1 MDIAK
6 FNQDLS
12 YKITKANGLEK
23 HKRIQEAVDLWLE
36 ICDMTLRV
44 SKTPNLEFSYK
55 SMLIDKT
62 KQMIEHIKKL
72 KQKLISQRR
81 VAQRTEQKR
90 IPQSIDSEIKTES
103 TQSETKIEP
112 VPNLISENSN
122 ESKTIITHGDIKEV
136 KAVKDSDIKNIPIG
150 FTEIETT
157 EDFKIITP
165 HDKNYVKKRLNEDHN
180 LDISKKEETGLPLP
194 KRIEPDPPVDTSNI
208 ICFACG
214 SEISSKSKKCPT
226 CGTDL
231 K

>member
-6 FNQDLS
+6 FNQELS
-12 YKITKANGLEK
+12 YKINKANGLEK
-23 HKRIQEAVDLWLE
+23 HNKVQEAVDLWLE

-62 KQMIEHIKKL
+62 KQMINHIKNL

-81 VAQRTEQKR
+81 VTQRTEKKPIQ
-90 IPQSIDSEIKTES
+90 QSAYSEIKTEQ
-103 TQSETKIEP
+103 TQNETTVKS
-112 VPNLISENSN
+112 VSNSVSENSN
-122 ESKTIITHGDIKEV
+122 ESETFTTQEDIKEV
-136 KAVKDSDIKNIPIG
+136 KAVKNSDIENLPIG

-157 EDFKIITP
+157 EEFKIITP
-165 HDKNYVKKRLNEDHN
+165 HDKDHIKKIQSQDHS
-180 LDISKKEETGLPLP
+180 LDFSKREKKDLPLP
-194 KRIEPDPPVDTSNI
+194 KRIEPDPPIDASNI

-214 SEISSKSKKCPT
+214 SEISSKSSKCPT
-226 CGTDL
+226 CGTEL

>member
-62 KQMIEHIKKL
+62 KQMIEHIKNL

-81 VAQRTEQKR
+81 VAQRTEQKP

-103 TQSETKIEP
+103 TQSETKVES
-112 VPNLISENSN
+112 VPNSISENSN
-122 ESKTIITHGDIKEV
+122 ESETIITQDDIKEV
-136 KAVKDSDIKNIPIG
+136 KAVKDSDIKNLPIG
-150 FTEIETT
+150 FKEIETT
-157 EDFKIITP
+157 EEFKIITP
-165 HDKNYVKKRLNEDHN
+165 HDKDHIKKIQSQAHT
-180 LDISKKEETGLPLP
+180 LDISKQEKKDLPLP
-194 KRIEPDPPVDTSNI
+194 KRIEPDPPINESNI

-214 SEISSKSKKCPT
+214 SEIPSQSRKCPT

>member
-6 FNQDLS
+6 FNQELS
-12 YKITKANGLEK
+12 YKINKANGLEK
-23 HKRIQEAVDLWLE
+23 HNKVQEAVDLWLE

-62 KQMIEHIKKL
+62 KQMINHIKNL

-81 VAQRTEQKR
+81 VAQRTEQKPIR
-90 IPQSIDSEIKTES
+90 QSIDSEIKTET
-103 TQSETKIEP
+103 TQSETILNP
-112 VPNLISENSN
+112 ASNSVSENSN
-122 ESKTIITHGDIKEV
+122 ESEAIITPDDIEEV
-136 KAVKDSDIKNIPIG
+136 KNVKNSDIKNLPIG
-150 FTEIETT
+150 FTEIETN
-157 EDFKIITP
+157 EEFKIITP
-165 HDKNYVKKRLNEDHN
+165 HDKDHIKKIQEKDHS
-180 LDISKKEETGLPLP
+180 LDFSKKEKKDLPLP
-194 KRIEPDPPVDTSNI
+194 KRIEPDPPINKSNI

-226 CGTDL
+226 CGTDM

>member
-6 FNQDLS
+6 FNQELS
-12 YKITKANGLEK
+12 YKINKANGLEK
-23 HKRIQEAVDLWLE
+23 HDKVQKAVDLWLE

-62 KQMIEHIKKL
+62 KQMINHIKNL

-81 VAQRTEQKR
+81 VLQRTEQKP
-90 IPQSIDSEIKTES
+90 IHQSIDSEIKTEP
-103 TQSETKIEP
+103 TQSESNS
-112 VPNLISENSN
+112 VSENSH
-122 ESKTIITHGDIKEV
+122 ESETIITSDDIKEV
-136 KAVKDSDIKNIPIG
+136 KTVENSDIKNLPIG

-157 EDFKIITP
+157 EEFKIITP
-165 HDKNYVKKRLNEDHN
+165 HDKNHIKKIQEDHS
-180 LDISKKEETGLPLP
+180 LDFSKKEKKDLPLP
-194 KRIEPDPPVDTSNI
+194 KRIEPDPPINASNI

>member
-6 FNQDLS
+6 FNQELS
-12 YKITKANGLEK
+12 YKINKANGLEK
-23 HKRIQEAVDLWLE
+23 HNKVQEAVDLWLE

-62 KQMIEHIKKL
+62 KQMINHIKNL

-81 VAQRTEQKR
+81 VTQRTEKKPIQ
-90 IPQSIDSEIKTES
+90 QSAYSEIKTEQ
-103 TQSETKIEP
+103 TQNETTVKS
-112 VPNLISENSN
+112 VSNSVSENSN
-122 ESKTIITHGDIKEV
+122 ESETFTTQEDIKEV
-136 KAVKDSDIKNIPIG
+136 KAVKNSDIENLPIG

-157 EDFKIITP
+157 EEFKIITP
-165 HDKNYVKKRLNEDHN
+165 HDKDHIKKIQSQDHS
-180 LDISKKEETGLPLP
+180 LDFSKREKKDLPLP
-194 KRIEPDPPVDTSNI
+194 KRIEPDPPIDTSNI

-214 SEISSKSKKCPT
+214 SEISSKSSKCPT
-226 CGTDL
+226 CGTEL